1 MAGLRSGSVYA
12 VGRAR
17 GRLAQWPSREFDKSV
32 FRMFPTEKADE
43 DLCSATERLVFRGY
57 YQELLFYG
65 GGIQNLATKDLDQ
78 K

>member
-1 MAGLRSGSVYA
+1 MRSVGPESAWPNGPAGSLTSQFS
-12 VGRAR
+12 
-17 GRLAQWPSREFDKSV
+17 
-32 FRMFPTEKADE
+32 TEKADE

>member
-1 MAGLRSGSVYA
+1 MRSVGPEGAWPNGPAGSLT
-12 VGRAR
+12 
-17 GRLAQWPSREFDKSV
+17 
-32 FRMFPTEKADE
+32 TEKADE